1 MERWVCMF
9 REIVREKGMLLD
21 FFGSL
26 LLEDRLIKLDTTRD
40 GGGEGKVTLFVS
52 LRCHFE

>member
-1 MERWVCMF
+1 MF

-40 GGGEGKVTLFVS
+40 GGGEGKVTLFVG